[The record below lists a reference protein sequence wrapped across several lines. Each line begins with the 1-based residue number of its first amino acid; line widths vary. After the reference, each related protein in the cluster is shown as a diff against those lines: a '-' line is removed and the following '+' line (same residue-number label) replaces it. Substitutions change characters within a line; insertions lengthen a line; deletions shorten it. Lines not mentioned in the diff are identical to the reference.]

1 MDMLDTLKFDV
12 DTFSDG
18 DAQGK
23 KQKRHKVMD
32 RPDKVFIDNAL
43 AQQDNIACLG
53 IGKDFSTKNK
63 YKRPVI
69 LLTLTKRQQ
78 SGKIR
83 TFVCGA

>member
-53 IGKDFSTKNK
+53 IGKDFSTKNISIS
-63 YKRPVI
+63 V
-69 LLTLTKRQQ
+69 L
-78 SGKIR
+78 
-83 TFVCGA
+83 